1 MLEELLKEIRAGG
14 SLETGVL
21 AARLNTTPQL
31 VEAMLDHMQRLG
43 LIKGY
48 ISCADGC
55 QGCSLQGDC
64 ATKKSVRLWQ
74 SVNRE

>member
-43 LIKGY
+43 LK
-48 ISCADGC
+48 
-55 QGCSLQGDC
+55 SL
-64 ATKKSVRLWQ
+64 
-74 SVNRE
+74 

>member
-21 AARLNTTPQL
+21 AARLGASPQL
-31 VEAMLDHMQRLG
+31 IAAMLDHLQHLG
-43 LIKGY
+43 LVKTY

-55 QGCSLQGDC
+55 QGCNLQADC
-64 ATKKSVRLWQ
+64 TTNNTVRLWQ
-74 SVNRE
+74 SISIE